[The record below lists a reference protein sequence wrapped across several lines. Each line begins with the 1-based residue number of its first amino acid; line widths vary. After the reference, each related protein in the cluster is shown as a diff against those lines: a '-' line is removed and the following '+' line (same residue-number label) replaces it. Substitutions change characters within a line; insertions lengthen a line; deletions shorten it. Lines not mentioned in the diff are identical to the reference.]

1 MREKPILFSTEMVR
15 AILNGWKTQTRRVIK
30 PQPNGEIKANI
41 PYEFYG
47 SKTER
52 IFTDTKAYLAPYS
65 VGDVLWVR
73 ETWRCIKYD
82 SMDGNLSYG
91 VKFKDGEQEHFE
103 FDDNERFH
111 QFGKYA
117 FKNGWQSPYYMPR
130 EAARLFLLVKA
141 VRVERLQEI
150 TEQDAIAEGAL
161 YTDFGTHVPT
171 WKASLDGG
179 KTYHPARP
187 QQHNGWHMSPVN
199 SPDQCYFTA
208 TSAFAGYWNR
218 LNAKRGHSWDTSPWV
233 WVIEFSR
240 TEAPS

>member
-1 MREKPILFSTEMVR
+1 MKPIIFSTEMVR
-15 AILNGWKTQTRRVIK
+15 AILDGRKTQTRRVIK
-30 PQPNGEIKANI
+30 PQPESMKDGKLPKC
-41 PYEFYG
+41 PYQ
-47 SKTER
+47 
-52 IFTDTKAYLAPYS
+52 P
-65 VGDVLWVR
+65 GDILWVR
-73 ETWRCIKYD
+73 ETWYYEEHMHELTAGDPDLPSGRYKHRYICKASDPDYPV
-82 SMDGNLSYG
+82 GN
-91 VKFKDGEQEHFE
+91 K
-103 FDDNERFH
+103 
-111 QFGKYA
+111 
-117 FKNGWQSPYYMPR
+117 GWRPSIHMPR

-141 VRVERLQEI
+141 VRVERLQDI

>member
-1 MREKPILFSTEMVR
+1 MKPIIFSTEMVR
-15 AILNGWKTQTRRVIK
+15 AILDGRKTQTRRVIK

-150 TEQDAIAEGAL
+150 AEADAIAEGAE
-161 YTDFGTHVPT
+161 TVRDNFMHI
-171 WKASLDGG
+171 
-179 KTYHPARP
+179 
-187 QQHNGWHMSPVN
+187 
-199 SPDQCYFTA
+199 
-208 TSAFAGYWNR
+208 WNR
-218 LNAKRGHSWDTSPWV
+218 LNARRGHGWDTNPWV
-233 WVIEFSR
+233 WVIEFER